1 VRLYVQTQW
10 KKAAAPACMHISAA
24 AAAAAV
30 HNIIQQSQPTH
41 TQQLVWLFKTGS
53 AAST

>member
-1 VRLYVQTQW
+1 ME
-10 KKAAAPACMHISAA
+10 KSGSACLHAHFGRR

>member
-1 VRLYVQTQW
+1 VLLYVQIQW
-10 KKAAAPACMHISAA
+10 KKACMHISAAA